1 MEEYAM
7 RIGLLNNLRAG
18 RNSKGVSRLLK
29 LLSQHPEVAHVETS
43 NARAVPEALWELA
56 RQDVELLVIN
66 GGDGTI
72 SHTLGEILGEGAFD
86 GRIPD
91 IAVLRGGRT
100 NMTALDLGSRRDP
113 VRAMAG
119 LLQAARTGS
128 LEDRTLER
136 PVLRVQYGP
145 GINTRYGMFVGAGVV
160 HRGIEMVHRTIPR
173 NRQGVSGGSLVM
185 ATLLARMALL
195 GESDGVLTP
204 DKIGILVDR
213 SQIERGE
220 SKLVLASSLDRL
232 FLRMQPFWGGGP
244 GGVRLTSI
252 ASDAGGFARALPGI
266 LAGRPPAHV
275 NERNGYISR
284 NARHV
289 ALRMNCGFTVDG
301 ELIGPSPDRVL
312 SISADDVVRFVRA

>member
-1 MEEYAM
+1 M

-18 RNSKGVSRLLK
+18 SNRKNVARLLK
-29 LLSQHPEVAHVETS
+29 LISKHPEVAHVETS
-43 NARAVPEALWELA
+43 SARAVPEALWELA

-72 SHTLGEILGEGAFD
+72 SHALGEILGEAAFD

-113 VRAMAG
+113 VRAMAD
-119 LLQAARTGS
+119 LLEAARVGS

-145 GINTRYGMFVGAGVV
+145 GIHTRYGMFVGAGVV
-160 HRGIEMVHRTIPR
+160 HRGIELVHRVVPR
-173 NRQGVSGGSLVM
+173 NRQGVSGASLVT
-185 ATLLARMALL
+185 ATLLARMAFL
-195 GESDGVLTP
+195 GESHGVLTP

-213 SQIERGE
+213 AQLERGE
-220 SKLVLASSLDRL
+220 SSLVMASSLDRL
-232 FLRMQPFWGGGP
+232 FLRMRPFWGRGP
-244 GGVRLTSI
+244 GGVRFTSI
-252 ASDAGGFARALPGI
+252 AADAGGFASALPGI
-266 LAGRPPAHV
+266 LAGRPPKHV

-284 NARHV
+284 NAGRV
-289 ALRMNCGFTVDG
+289 DLRMDCGFTVDG
-301 ELIGPSPDRVL
+301 ELVRPSPDRVV
-312 SISADDVVRFVRA
+312 SITANDVLRFVRA